1 MRVVEMLLVAMVE
14 VVVVVVVV
22 NRLLVAQTGI
32 ATSRSKHRA
41 PRPAAAAAT
50 LAAARCDATHQLHK
64 RLQATVFQ

>member
-1 MRVVEMLLVAMVE
+1 MRVVEMLLVAMV
-14 VVVVVVVV
+14 VVVVVVVE
-22 NRLLVAQTGI
+22 NRLLVAQTDI

-50 LAAARCDATHQLHK
+50 LAATRCDATHQLHK